1 MTSGFPRWDE
11 ILPVSADQGFRT
23 SLWVLLVLLM
33 TVPTA
38 AAVAYFILLE
48 DSAPLVQQIAYGTG
62 KVVMVLPAAWFCLV
76 DRGRLRWSLPSPS
89 DIRDGLTFGIIVFL
103 GMLVIYFGLLKP
115 SGVLDFAAPAIQQ
128 KLIGFGMVTTVRF
141 VAFALVISLL
151 HSALEEY
158 YWRWFVFGKLRQKI
172 PATWAAVIASAAFTG
187 HHIVIL
193 GRYFGWL
200 NPAPWLFSLGVFL
213 GGVIWCAMYHRSRSL
228 YGPWISH
235 ALIDAAIFVVGYD
248 LAFP

>member
-1 MTSGFPRWDE
+1 
-11 ILPVSADQGFRT
+11 VSADQGFRT
-23 SLWVLLVLLM
+23 SLWILLVLLM
-33 TVPTA
+33 TVPTG
-38 AAVAYFILLE
+38 AAVVYFILLE
-48 DSAPLVQQIAYGTG
+48 NAAPLVQQVAYATG
-62 KVVMVLPAAWFCLV
+62 KVVMVLPAVWFCLV
-76 DRGRLRWSLPSPS
+76 EGGQFHWRLPRPFE
-89 DIRDGLTFGIIVFL
+89 IRDGLAFGIIVFL

-115 SGVLDFAAPAIQQ
+115 SRILDLAAPVIQQ
-128 KLIGFGMVTTVRF
+128 KLLGFGMVTTVRF
-141 VAFALVISLL
+141 VAFAIVISLL

-158 YWRWFVFGKLRQKI
+158 YWRWFVFGKLGERI
-172 PATWAAVIASAAFTG
+172 PATWAAIIASAAFTG

-200 NPAPWLFSLGVFL
+200 NPAQWLFSLAVFL

>member
-1 MTSGFPRWDE
+1 
-11 ILPVSADQGFRT
+11 VSADQGFRT
-23 SLWVLLVLLM
+23 SLWVVLVLLM
-33 TVPTA
+33 TVPTV

-48 DSAPLVQQIAYGTG
+48 NAAPFVQQIAYAVG
-62 KVVMVLPAAWFCLV
+62 KVVMALPAAWFCLV
-76 DRGRLRWSLPSPS
+76 ERGRLRWSLPRPS
-89 DIRDGLTFGIIVFL
+89 DIRDGLGFGIIVFL

-115 SGVLDFAAPAIQQ
+115 SGILDFAAPAIQQ

-141 VAFALVISLL
+141 VAFAIVISLL

-200 NPAPWLFSLGVFL
+200 NPTQWLFSVGVFL

-235 ALIDAAIFVVGYD
+235 ALIDAGIFVVGYD

>member
-1 MTSGFPRWDE
+1 
-11 ILPVSADQGFRT
+11 
-23 SLWVLLVLLM
+23 M

-48 DSAPLVQQIAYGTG
+48 NAPPFVQQAAYGVG
-62 KVVMVLPAAWFCLV
+62 KTVMAVPAIWFFLIE
-76 DRGRLRWSLPSPS
+76 RGRIRWQLPRVR
-89 DIRDGLTFGIIVFL
+89 DIRDGLAFGILVFG
-103 GMLVIYFGLLKP
+103 GMLAIYFGILKP
-115 SGVLDFAAPAIQQ
+115 AGSLDFAAPAIQQ
-128 KLIGFGMVTTVRF
+128 KLVGFGLVTTTRYA
-141 VAFALVISLL
+141 AFGVVISLL

-158 YWRWFVFGKLRQKI
+158 YWRWFVFGRLRDRI
-172 PATWAAVIASAAFTG
+172 APTWAAMIASAAFTG
-187 HHIVIL
+187 HHVVIL

-200 NPAPWLFSLGVFL
+200 SPGQVLFSLGVFV

-248 LAFP
+248 LTLG